1 MNKEYQANRRCLP
14 NFMLVANSKTEPEHY
29 REQPRIMIDFTIR
42 HQYLNSKFW
51 HYMGGFLTILQVSHR
66 KPGTAS
72 RAERALF
79 WQGAKPFLHPIAR
92 SAAHVMSKIAPIE
105 FQRSQAAQPHHPTC
119 NPRKCGL
126 VLFLYGRSRRN
137 LH

>member
-1 MNKEYQANRRCLP
+1 
-14 NFMLVANSKTEPEHY
+14 MLVANSKTEPEHY

-79 WQGAKPFLHPIAR
+79 WQGTKPFLHPIAR

-105 FQRSQAAQPHHPTC
+105 WLLRRFADSRS
-119 NPRKCGL
+119 
-126 VLFLYGRSRRN
+126 
-137 LH
+137 

>member
-1 MNKEYQANRRCLP
+1 MLP
-14 NFMLVANSKTEPEHY
+14 MC
-29 REQPRIMIDFTIR
+29 
-42 HQYLNSKFW
+42 KFW
-51 HYMGGFLTILQVSHR
+51 NYMGGFLTILQVSHR

-105 FQRSQAAQPHHPTC
+105 WLMATLNTGGEVKNSAYFELAFLGFQA
-119 NPRKCGL
+119 
-126 VLFLYGRSRRN
+126 
-137 LH
+137 